1 MDNDTIQ
8 KLIARLAVGV
18 ILAGGVIALVGL
30 YLNVFYISGIGGIL
44 NLGGLLIMKT
54 LFRTSGES

>member
-8 KLIARLAVGV
+8 KLIARLAVGM
-18 ILAGGVIALVGL
+18 ILAGGVIELVGL

-44 NLGGLLIMKT
+44 IFGSLLVMKI
-54 LFRTSGES
+54 LLRTSSES

>member
-8 KLIARLAVGV
+8 KLIARLAVGM
-18 ILAGGVIALVGL
+18 ILAGGVIELVGL

-44 NLGGLLIMKT
+44 IFGSLLVMKI
-54 LFRTSGES
+54 LYRISSES

>member
-8 KLIARLAVGV
+8 KLIARLAVGM
-18 ILAGGVIALVGL
+18 ILAGGVIELVGL

-44 NLGGLLIMKT
+44 IFGSLLVMKI
-54 LFRTSGES
+54 LHRISSES